1 MRTDSEKNEILRQ
14 YLETLCKC
22 YSTGRFENLYP
33 LLADDCVFESQ
44 WVLTP
49 NVGKPAIVDYFQG
62 KGATLRKNNCCPIC
76 TIVEFIGNVN
86 TIKNAEVHLN
96 GGEAQRASFGLWYPE
111 GKLAML
117 MCQTL
122 KDKTNGVIVDLQL
135 DENDA
140 K

>member
-49 NVGKPAIVDYFQG
+49 NVGKPAIVE
-62 KGATLRKNNCCPIC
+62 K
-76 TIVEFIGNVN
+76 E
-86 TIKNAEVHLN
+86 
-96 GGEAQRASFGLWYPE
+96 QRSARTTVALYV
-111 GKLAML
+111 
-117 MCQTL
+117 Q
-122 KDKTNGVIVDLQL
+122 
-135 DENDA
+135 
-140 K
+140 